1 MFCFLK
7 TKWAVCIAKA
17 RTSMPPDSPKW
28 CLTVRRAI
36 PQILLVGT
44 RKDWRERFMVSQTE
58 KSSSPNFKELLEEA
72 AVQKSH
78 QSSEKQNLVVRVLP
92 KGWLMWD
99 FQKLLLGKCYQE
111 TSEENIGKPGIFGTW
126 SQWGAMELKDKIF
139 GRYLNPESF

>member
-1 MFCFLK
+1 
-7 TKWAVCIAKA
+7 
-17 RTSMPPDSPKW
+17 
-28 CLTVRRAI
+28 
-36 PQILLVGT
+36 
-44 RKDWRERFMVSQTE
+44 MVSQTE

-126 SQWGAMELKDKIF
+126 SQ
-139 GRYLNPESF
+139 